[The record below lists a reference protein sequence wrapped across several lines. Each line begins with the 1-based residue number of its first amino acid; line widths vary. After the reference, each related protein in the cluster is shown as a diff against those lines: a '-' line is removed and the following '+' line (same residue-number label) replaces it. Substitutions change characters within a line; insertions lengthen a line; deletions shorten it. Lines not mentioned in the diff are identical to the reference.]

1 MMRRSS
7 RPVREDADPE
17 TELKSARECAYH
29 FLGYRARSQ
38 SEIEARLKKEGYLPV
53 TVEQVVEELTASGY
67 LDDAAFSK
75 NWVQGR
81 QEHRPRSRS
90 MLRWE
95 LRGKGVSREIS
106 DEAVD
111 GLTQDQEV
119 SAARALVESRL
130 LRADSLDP
138 ETRRRRLV
146 GVLQRRGYNWATIR
160 EAMAGLDSS
169 STESSDDPVEG
180 ADDDST

>member
-81 QEHRPRSRS
+81 QEHKEQGQPRHR
-90 MLRWE
+90 
-95 LRGKGVSREIS
+95 
-106 DEAVD
+106 A
-111 GLTQDQEV
+111 QDQEV